1 MEKLKMQTA
10 DMAERNIEILGQI
23 FPNCLTE
30 VKNDEGKTVRA
41 IDFDKLRQELAC
53 EVVEGAEERYQ
64 FTWPDKRN
72 AIRLANAPTNKTLR
86 PCREE
91 SVDFDNT
98 ENLYIEGDNLEVLK
112 LLRENYLGKVKMIYI
127 DPPYNTGNDFVYNDD
142 FAQGK
147 AEFEAQSGLFDEEGR
162 RMADPM
168 VQNTESNGRF
178 HTDWLNMIYPRLK
191 VAKDLLSDDGVIF
204 ISIDDN
210 EIENLK
216 KICNEVF
223 GEQNFIGVLSV
234 ENNPKGRKNSAFIS
248 VSSEYCVIYAREKTM
263 SYFIE
268 NVPKQASDM
277 TLDENGRYVHNSG
290 KRVLVGENSFN
301 NKVSKVESDKNYSVY
316 YRAKDESII
325 LKKEELGQ
333 SDESLILSG
342 YKKYYSYCKNHLVE
356 NTYTEAKLLELHKLK
371 ALDFS
376 NDKIYEKNFNDTIRI
391 KSLLVNKE
399 YEAIVRGV
407 KQKYSME
414 LTTTGAGTILKSLF
428 DSKDIFTAPKNPGF
442 IKLLISLL
450 DDKEFIVLDFF
461 SGSAST
467 AHSVMRLNAEDGG
480 HRKFIM
486 VQWPEDLDVN
496 LTKAKPE
503 AKTTIKNAIDFLDKL
518 SKPHTISEIGKERI
532 RRAGEKITA
541 ELIAKRDNIKT
552 ELYNITGGAA
562 FDSNP
567 SSMSYFMT
575 KADETK
581 KNKATQLNKE
591 LIDLDSKIE
600 SFDTGFR
607 VLKLDTSNM
616 ADVYYTPADTL
627 IQTTLNFDALVDNI
641 REGRTAEDLLFQVL
655 PECNL
660 PLSSKI
666 EIQEIH
672 GKKVFVVEDGYLMA
686 CFDKDINESVI
697 TAIAKE
703 KPYYFVMCDRS
714 IATDNVA
721 DNFDQIFNAYSKETV
736 RRIL

>member
-1 MEKLKMQTA
+1 MEKLKMQTT
-10 DMAERNIEILGQI
+10 DMAERNVELLGQI

-30 VKNDEGKTVRA
+30 TINADGKLVRA

-64 FTWPDKRN
+64 FTWPDKRA

-86 PCREE
+86 PCRED

-191 VAKDLLSDDGVIF
+191 VAKDLLSDDGIIF

-210 EIENLK
+210 EQHNLK
-216 KICNEVF
+216 KICDEVF
-223 GEQNFIGVLSV
+223 GSTNFITCVTRATGTPTGGGFDGMVNELDYMLVYAKNSHYTIINGLPMS
-234 ENNPKGRKNSAFIS
+234 EEDAKIYDQQDEKGRYLIRPLRRTGGEDRREDRPTMFFPITAPDGTLVYPMGPTGYESRWICS
-248 VSSEYCVIYAREKTM
+248 PETVSRMQAEGMLAWKKVARNGEEQWQVYQKFYLENRTKAAGNLWHNIEGNKKATRDIRTTFDGQKVFDFPKPLGVIIKTLL
-263 SYFIE
+263 IG
-268 NVPKQASDM
+268 
-277 TLDENGRYVHNSG
+277 T
-290 KRVLVGENSFN
+290 
-301 NKVSKVESDKNYSVY
+301 SKD
-316 YRAKDESII
+316 SII
-325 LKKEELGQ
+325 
-333 SDESLILSG
+333 
-342 YKKYYSYCKNHLVE
+342 
-356 NTYTEAKLLELHKLK
+356 
-371 ALDFS
+371 
-376 NDKIYEKNFNDTIRI
+376 
-391 KSLLVNKE
+391 
-399 YEAIVRGV
+399 
-407 KQKYSME
+407 
-414 LTTTGAGTILKSLF
+414 
-428 DSKDIFTAPKNPGF
+428 
-442 IKLLISLL
+442 
-450 DDKEFIVLDFF
+450 LDFF
-461 SGSAST
+461 SGSATT
-467 AHSVMRLNAEDGG
+467 AHAVMQLNAEDGG
-480 HRKFIM
+480 NRRFIM
-486 VQWPEDLDVN
+486 VQWPEVTNEDSEAY
-496 LTKAKPE
+496 KAGY
-503 AKTTIKNAIDFLDKL
+503 KNIC
-518 SKPHTISEIGKERI
+518 EIGKERI
-532 RRAGEKITA
+532 RRAG
-541 ELIAKRDNIKT
+541 
-552 ELYNITGGAA
+552 
-562 FDSNP
+562 
-567 SSMSYFMT
+567 
-575 KADETK
+575 K
-581 KNKATQLNKE
+581 KVKE
-591 LIDLDSKIE
+591 EAGLQGQNL
-600 SFDTGFR
+600 DTGFR
-607 VLKLDTSNM
+607 VLKLDESNM
-616 ADVYYTPADTL
+616 ADVYYTPADTP
-627 IQTTLNFDALVDNI
+627 IQTTLAFEALVDNI

-666 EIQEIH
+666 EIREIH

-686 CFDKDINESVI
+686 CFDKDINEAVI